1 VDCIA
6 LRPWLVYMRVQDFFL
21 CVCWEGGG
29 GGNPRTQRAVYDR
42 ISATTKYTV
51 VIILKK

>member
-21 CVCWEGGG
+21 CVCWGGG
-29 GGNPRTQRAVYDR
+29 G
-42 ISATTKYTV
+42 ATPGHIGQSTIGYLQLPN
-51 VIILKK
+51 IL